1 MKKDS
6 NNKLPSINK
15 WMGSIVGLAIGDQLG
30 SLVEGKSRGS
40 FERIMDMQDDTFWT
54 DDTSQALC
62 IADSLITKKEF
73 DINDQLDRFS
83 EWLFEGYLSCKDW
96 GYGCGPTAR

>member
-62 IADSLITKKEF
+62 IADSLSFCWDKLNSHVSLSLSAEVIIIEF
-73 DINDQLDRFS
+73 AKV
-83 EWLFEGYLSCKDW
+83 E
-96 GYGCGPTAR
+96 

>member
-54 DDTSQALC
+54 DDTSQVLLPKKN
-62 IADSLITKKEF
+62 LI
-73 DINDQLDRFS
+73 
-83 EWLFEGYLSCKDW
+83 
-96 GYGCGPTAR
+96 